1 MKAIEICKSFYNE
14 YGEKM
19 LHEQFPEVESLI
31 AVGLVGSGSECYG
44 YDDEISADHDY
55 EAGFCLFLP
64 DEDVIDRQTA
74 FQLERAYSRLPKEY
88 MGLKRSIL
96 SPVGS
101 NRHGV
106 IRTSDFYTQKVG
118 SPDGSLSLKDWLTI
132 DEFYLSEATNG
143 EVFRDDCG
151 AFTLIREKILNM
163 PEDIR
168 LKRLAGNLLIMAQAG
183 QYNFKRCL
191 DHGETAAAQ
200 LAVGK
205 FTDAAMK
212 SVFLLNRKYMPY
224 YKWSFRALRELEK
237 LGNLADSFE
246 FLLTSANDSD
256 TAETKY
262 YIIEDIASM
271 VIDELQNQE
280 ITKAVC
286 GDLEKHAYS
295 VNDFIEDGDIRN
307 MNILTSV

>member
-1 MKAIEICKSFYNE
+1 MKGLEICKNFYLE

-19 LHEQFPEVESLI
+19 LHEQFPDYENLI

-44 YDDEISADHDY
+44 YDDEVSCDHDF
-55 EAGFCLFLP
+55 EAGFCLFIP
-64 DEDVIDRQTA
+64 DEDAIDRQIA
-74 FQLERAYSRLPKEY
+74 FRLERAYSKLPKEY
-88 MGLKRSIL
+88 EGLKRSIL

-106 IRTSDFYTQKVG
+106 IRMSEFYKEKVG
-118 SPDGSLSLKDWLTI
+118 SPTGDLSVSDWLHI
-132 DEFYLSEATNG
+132 EDFYLAEATNG

-151 AFTLIREKILNM
+151 AFTLIRNKLLNM

-168 LKRLAGNLLIMAQAG
+168 LKRLAGNVLLMAQSG

-191 DHGETAAAQ
+191 DHGEPAAAQ
-200 LAVGK
+200 LAVVK
-205 FTDAAMK
+205 FVESAINTI
-212 SVFLLNRKYMPY
+212 FLLNRKYKPY
-224 YKWSFRALRELEK
+224 YKWSFRALRELPT
-237 LGNLADSFE
+237 LGSIADSLE
-246 FLLTSANDSD
+246 FLITSDNSPD

-262 YIIEDIASM
+262 FIIEDIASM
-271 VIDELQNQE
+271 IINELQQQE

-295 VNDFIEDGDIRN
+295 VNDFIKDSDIRN
-307 MNILTSV
+307 LNIFAGV

>member
-1 MKAIEICKSFYNE
+1 MKGIEIAKSFYE
-14 YGEKM
+14 EHGKAM
-19 LHEQFPEVESLI
+19 LHEQFPEYESLI
-31 AVGLVGSGSECYG
+31 AVGLVGSGSECFG
-44 YDDEISADHDY
+44 FDDEISRDHDF

-74 FQLERAYSRLPKEY
+74 FQLERAYSKLPKEY
-88 MGLKRSIL
+88 KGLKRSIL

-106 IRTSDFYTQKVG
+106 IRMSDFYLEKVG
-118 SPDGSLSLKDWLTI
+118 SATGDLTVSQWFSTP
-132 DEFYLSEATNG
+132 EFFLAEATNG
-143 EVFRDDCG
+143 EIFRDDCG
-151 AFTLIREKILNM
+151 AFTLIRNKLLNM

-168 LKRLAGNLLIMAQAG
+168 LKKLAGNLLLMAQSG

-191 DHGETAAAQ
+191 DHSEPAAAQ
-200 LAVGK
+200 LAVNE
-205 FTDAAMK
+205 FVQSAMK
-212 SVFLLNRKYMPY
+212 TVFLLNRKYMPY

-237 LGNLADSFE
+237 LGSLADSFE
-246 FLLTSANDSD
+246 FLLTSANDNE

-262 YIIEDIASM
+262 FIIEDIASM
-271 VIDELQNQE
+271 VIAELQNDE

-295 VNDFIEDGDIRN
+295 VNDFIKDSDIRN
-307 MNILTSV
+307 LNVLSAV

>member
-1 MKAIEICKSFYNE
+1 MKGLEIAKSFYEE
-14 YGEKM
+14 YGKAM
-19 LHEQFPEVESLI
+19 LSEQFPEYEGLI
-31 AVGLVGSGSECYG
+31 AVGLVGSGSECFG
-44 YDDEISADHDY
+44 FDDEISRDHDF
-55 EAGFCLFLP
+55 EAGFCLFIP

-74 FQLERAYSRLPKEY
+74 FQLERAYSKLPKEY

-106 IRTSDFYTQKVG
+106 IRMSDFYTQKVG
-118 SPDGSLSLKDWLTI
+118 SANGDLTVSQWLTTP
-132 DEFYLSEATNG
+132 EFYLAEATNG

-151 AFTLIREKILNM
+151 AFTLIRNKLLNM

-168 LKRLAGNLLIMAQAG
+168 LKKLAGNLLLMAQSG

-191 DHGETAAAQ
+191 DHAEPAAAQ
-200 LAVGK
+200 LAVNE
-205 FTDAAMK
+205 FVNSAMK
-212 SVFLLNRKYMPY
+212 TVFLLNKKYMPY
-224 YKWSFRALRELEK
+224 YKWSFRALRGLER

-246 FLLTSANDSD
+246 FLLTSANDNE

-262 YIIEDIASM
+262 FIIEDIASM
-271 VIDELQNQE
+271 VIAELQNDE

-295 VNDFIEDGDIRN
+295 VNDFIKDSDIRN
-307 MNILTSV
+307 LNVLSAV

>member
-1 MKAIEICKSFYNE
+1 MKGLEISKSFYEE
-14 YGEKM
+14 YGRDM
-19 LHEQFPEVESLI
+19 LHTEFPDIEGLV

-44 YDDEISADHDY
+44 YDDEVSSDHDY
-55 EAGFCLFLP
+55 EAGFCLFIP
-64 DEDVIDRQTA
+64 DEEVVDRQTA
-74 FQLERAYSRLPKEY
+74 FRLERAYSRLPKEY

-106 IRTSDFYTQKVG
+106 IRTSDFYTEKVG
-118 SPDGSLSLKDWLTI
+118 SPDGSLSLRDWLTI

-151 AFTLIREKILNM
+151 AFTLIREKLLNM

-168 LKRLAGNLLIMAQAG
+168 LKRLAGNLLIMAQSG

-191 DHGETAAAQ
+191 DHGEPAAAQ

-205 FTDAAMK
+205 FVDSAMK
-212 SVFLLNRKYMPY
+212 AVFLLNRRYMPY
-224 YKWSFRALRELEK
+224 YKWSFRALRELPK
-237 LGNLADSFE
+237 LGGLADSFE
-246 FLLTSANDSD
+246 FLLTSANDGD
-256 TAETKY
+256 NAETKY
-262 YIIEDIASM
+262 FIIEDIASM
-271 VIDELQNQE
+271 VIDELQKQE

-295 VNDFIEDGDIRN
+295 VNDFIEDGEIRN
-307 MNILTSV
+307 LNILTSV

>member
-1 MKAIEICKSFYNE
+1 MKGLEIAKSFYEE
-14 YGEKM
+14 YGKAM
-19 LHEQFPEVESLI
+19 LSEQFPEYESLI
-31 AVGLVGSGSECYG
+31 AVGLVGSGSECFG
-44 YDDEISADHDY
+44 FDDEISRDHDF
-55 EAGFCLFLP
+55 EAGFCLFIP
-64 DEDVIDRQTA
+64 NEDVIDRQTA
-74 FQLERAYSRLPKEY
+74 FQLERAYSKLPKEY

-106 IRTSDFYTQKVG
+106 IRMSDFYTQKVG
-118 SPDGSLSLKDWLTI
+118 SANGDLTVSQWLTTP
-132 DEFYLSEATNG
+132 EFFLAEATNG

-151 AFTLIREKILNM
+151 AFTLIRNKLLNM

-168 LKRLAGNLLIMAQAG
+168 LKKLAGNLLLMAQSG

-191 DHGETAAAQ
+191 DHGEPAAAQ
-200 LAVGK
+200 LAVNE
-205 FTDAAMK
+205 FVASAMK
-212 SVFLLNRKYMPY
+212 TVFLLNKKYMPY
-224 YKWSFRALRELEK
+224 YKWSFKALRGLER

-246 FLLTSANDSD
+246 FLLTSANDNE

-262 YIIEDIASM
+262 FIIEDIASM
-271 VIDELQNQE
+271 VIAELQNDE

-295 VNDFIEDGDIRN
+295 VNDFIKDSDIRN
-307 MNILTSV
+307 LNVLSAV